1 MLNSLLF
8 LVILVSFSSLISAN
22 LLELNEKTLQEHNNY
37 RNLHGTHVLQLD
49 ENLIELAKK
58 DAESYA
64 LTGVSNSVVYKGVT
78 LGKNIGIFKGY
89 RTSPTGSSIT
99 SLWYET
105 GKNFNYN
112 VNDFQNAGSFTQVVW
127 QGSYY
132 FGLGEY
138 QIGSNVY
145 VVGLYYPPGN
155 IIGRVHENVHP
166 LVRKRFWR

>member
-8 LVILVSFSSLISAN
+8 FVILVSFSALISAN

-64 LTGVSNSVVYKGVT
+64 LTGVSHSVVYKGVT

-89 RTSPTGSSIT
+89 RTSPTGIYFL
-99 SLWYET
+99 SLSLF
-105 GKNFNYN
+105 KI
-112 VNDFQNAGSFTQVVW
+112 
-127 QGSYY
+127 
-132 FGLGEY
+132 L
-138 QIGSNVY
+138 
-145 VVGLYYPPGN
+145 
-155 IIGRVHENVHP
+155 
-166 LVRKRFWR
+166 